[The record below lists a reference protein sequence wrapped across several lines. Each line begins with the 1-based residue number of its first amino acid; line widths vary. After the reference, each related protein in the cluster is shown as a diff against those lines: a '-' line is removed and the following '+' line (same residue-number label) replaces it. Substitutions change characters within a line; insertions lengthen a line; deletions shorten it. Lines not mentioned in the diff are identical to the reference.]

1 MSKETCWIGISLG
14 RDNAALSTTAV
25 VIIIKILIFEIL
37 LYNFY
42 KNKNLLI

>member
-25 VIIIKILIFEIL
+25 V
-37 LYNFY
+37 NF
-42 KNKNLLI
+42 NLLKIWLYINIKNVNLKSSRK

>member
-25 VIIIKILIFEIL
+25 VNIFIP
-37 LYNFY
+37 LYKY
-42 KNKNLLI
+42 I